1 MQIVSVGVP
10 NLREIST
17 KEKFLWLN
25 AKSFLICLLVPFV
38 LLPTIGIVYALLCY
52 AGFLLLFSILE
63 FFDEDISDILIAR
76 SKIKTKST
84 KFYAWILK
92 GKCDADQSPN
102 HKQDL

>member
-1 MQIVSVGVP
+1 MQVVSVVVF

-38 LLPTIGIVYALLCY
+38 LLPTIGIVYALLLY
-52 AGFLLLFSILE
+52 GVFLLAFSILE
-63 FFDEDISDILIAR
+63 FFDEDISDILIAH

-84 KFYAWILK
+84 RFYAWNKIL
-92 GKCDADQSPN
+92 
-102 HKQDL
+102 

>member
-1 MQIVSVGVP
+1 MQVVSVVVF

-38 LLPTIGIVYALLCY
+38 LLPTIGIVYALLLY
-52 AGFLLLFSILE
+52 GVFLLAFSILE
-63 FFDEDISDILIAR
+63 FFDEDISDILIAH

-84 KFYAWILK
+84 RFYA
-92 GKCDADQSPN
+92 
-102 HKQDL
+102 